1 MTQSLNNTDAPERH
15 LLVIDDDK
23 RIRELLSLYLQEQ
36 NFRVTTAGSA
46 QDARRAMQGL
56 VFDAIILDVMMPGE
70 SGHTF
75 LETLRKDNTVPVLML
90 TARSETE
97 DRIKGL
103 ELGSDDYLAKPFDPR
118 ELTLRLNNLLKRS
131 QPPEEETPDMVRF
144 GPYLYVFERGEL
156 RKGDEVIRLTDRE
169 RLLLKIL
176 GLRAGQTVPRLELVS
191 DQSEISE
198 RAIDVQI
205 NRLRRKIERDP
216 TNPVYLQT
224 VRGIGYRLV
233 V

>member
-1 MTQSLNNTDAPERH
+1 MNDIESADAPERH
-15 LLVIDDDK
+15 LLVVDDDK

-36 NFRVTTAGSA
+36 NFRVTTAASA
-46 QDARRAMQGL
+46 QEARRAMSGL

-70 SGHTF
+70 SGHSF
-75 LETLRKDNTVPVLML
+75 LESLRKDNDVPVLML
-90 TARSETE
+90 TARSEIE

-118 ELTLRLNNLLKRS
+118 ELTLRLNNLFKRS
-131 QPPEEETPDMVRF
+131 QEPQIETPDMVRF
-144 GPYLYVFERGEL
+144 GPYIYVFERGEL
-156 RKGDEVIRLTDRE
+156 RRGDETIRLTDRE
-169 RLLLKIL
+169 RTLLKIL
-176 GLRAGQTVPRLELVS
+176 GLRAGQTVPRLDLVS
-191 DQSEISE
+191 NENDISE

-216 TNPVYLQT
+216 ANPIYLQT

>member
-1 MTQSLNNTDAPERH
+1 MNANETAGEHTRH
-15 LLVIDDDK
+15 LLVVDDDK
-23 RIRELLSLYLQEQ
+23 RIRELLSRYLQEQ
-36 NFRVTTAGSA
+36 GFRVTTAGTA
-46 QDARRAMQGL
+46 PDARNAMNGL

-70 SGHTF
+70 SGLSF
-75 LETLRKDNTVPVLML
+75 LETLRNVNNVPVLML

-103 ELGSDDYLAKPFDPR
+103 ELGSDDYVSKPFDPR
-118 ELTLRLNNLLKRS
+118 ELVLRINNMLKRNTV
-131 QPPEEETPDMVRF
+131 PTEEKPDMVRF
-144 GPYLYVFERGEL
+144 GPFVYVFDRGEL
-156 RKGDEVIRLTDRE
+156 RKGDEMIRLTDRE
-169 RLLLKIL
+169 RALLNIL
-176 GLRAGQTVPRLELVS
+176 GERPGETVPRQNLVA
-191 DQSEISE
+191 DGGDVSE

-216 TNPVYLQT
+216 ANPIYLQT